1 MVLGGHVLRS
11 GQNILP
17 AELYNAVLTGHPA
30 VVWVTYHWVR
40 LARKDYV
47 AFDGRT
53 VTYAG
58 PGEHAVTVVG
68 VQPNRVLINNPS
80 TGVEWID
87 KPTFEAVYAIYDHMA
102 VILT

>member
-1 MVLGGHVLRS
+1 MLGGHVLSS
-11 GQNILP
+11 GQNISP
-17 AELYNAVLTGHPA
+17 AEVYDAVLTGHP
-30 VVWVTYHWVR
+30 VVAWVTYHWVR
-40 LARKDYV
+40 LTRKDHV
-47 AFDGRT
+47 AFDLKT

-68 VQPNRVLINNPS
+68 VQPTRVLINNPS

-87 KPTFEAVYAIYDHMA
+87 KPTFKAIYAIYDHMA